1 MKFLLKWK
9 VEFYERN
16 NTSCIERAKKKI
28 KYFTINENIKNS
40 RILSLLLTI
49 ICIVTIF

>member
-16 NTSCIERAKKKI
+16 NTSCIERAKKK

>member
-1 MKFLLKWK
+1 MREIIQVALN
-9 VEFYERN
+9 VQ
-16 NTSCIERAKKKI
+16 KKKI

>member
-1 MKFLLKWK
+1 MREIIQVALN
-9 VEFYERN
+9 VQ
-16 NTSCIERAKKKI
+16 KKI
-28 KYFTINENIKNS
+28 RYFIINENIKNS

>member
-1 MKFLLKWK
+1 MREIIQVALN
-9 VEFYERN
+9 VQ
-16 NTSCIERAKKKI
+16 KKI
-28 KYFTINENIKNS
+28 RYFTINENIKNS